1 MTRPNTQKNQV
12 YTCIISNPIVI
23 WALALLCSYQE
34 MRGLIA
40 TVVICSIII
49 DSGIETGSGL
59 ILDIFWKIFMMHS
72 IYVLVRIII
81 EMILIQFYYPRC
93 YYPGDY
99 LTNAECWLRSFPRK
113 SLFW

>member
-1 MTRPNTQKNQV
+1 MTRPNTSKNQV
-12 YTCIISNPIVI
+12 YNIIISNPIVI
-23 WALALLCSYQE
+23 WALTLLCCYQE
-34 MRGLIA
+34 TRVLIA

-49 DSGIETGSGL
+49 DSGLETGCGL
-59 ILDIFWKIFMMHS
+59 ILDILWKVFMMHS
-72 IYVLVRIII
+72 IYYLASIMV

-99 LTNAECWLRSFPRK
+99 ITNAECWLRSFPRK